1 MRKALILTLC
11 GSLLLGG
18 CVAYEHRSYDPGV
31 TPVSH
36 NEVVA
41 MTRAGY
47 SEAAILE
54 RIRKDGVERR
64 PTADDI
70 VALKEQGVSS
80 AVLNALLEAP
90 VTVPRPAR
98 ETRTVVYD
106 YEPAILVGAAAVFG
120 YVLGRH
126 SRTRVHVHTAYC
138 VH

>member
-1 MRKALILTLC
+1 MQKALILTLC

-18 CVAYEHRSYDPGV
+18 CVAYEHHSYDPGL
-31 TPVSH
+31 TPVSA
-36 NEVVA
+36 EEIVS

-47 SEAAILE
+47 PEARILE
-54 RIRKDGVERR
+54 RLRRDGVQRR
-64 PTADDI
+64 PTADEI
-70 VALKEQGVSS
+70 IALKEQGVSS
-80 AVLNALLEAP
+80 AVLNAMLEAP

-120 YVLGRH
+120 YLLGRH
-126 SRTRVHVHTAYC
+126 SKARVHVHTAYC